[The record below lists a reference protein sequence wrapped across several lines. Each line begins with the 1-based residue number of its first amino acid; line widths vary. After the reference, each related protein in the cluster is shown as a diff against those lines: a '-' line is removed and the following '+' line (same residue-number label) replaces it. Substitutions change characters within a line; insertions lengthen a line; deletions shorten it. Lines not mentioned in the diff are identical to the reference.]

1 MKPLMKERY
10 RKQKF
15 LKNLGL
21 QPNKNTKSAD
31 DENDFNICERVC
43 FYYFDD
49 NAQVICR
56 GCYKSFKTW
65 LNYRMH
71 FNTLLC
77 HTTET
82 NYKLN
87 TYNDVYKKYKLKKAK
102 TKKKIN
108 DRLSA
113 AQLMDLETLNTR
125 KTRKRC
131 YKNTRVVVTVSK
143 SSSDSGS
150 LSSEKINVKTLKKEA
165 AENLISSD
173 ESVEESKTKS
183 KSKPVGYNTV
193 QVQDIP
199 SSTKTVIP
207 NSSHDNQA
215 TLTIK
220 TEWKT
225 NDLSQNNSDGHLS
238 SSTHSLPKYTPQ
250 NNEPLKYQYVC
261 VICDAQFLSKCS
273 LTMHQVQHIKSDRS
287 SYSVFMAALTQSAR
301 V

>member
-1 MKPLMKERY
+1 MKERY

-15 LKNLGL
+15 LKNLSL
-21 QPNKNTKSAD
+21 LPNKIQRPVNED
-31 DENDFNICERVC
+31 NDINLCERVS

-49 NAQVICR
+49 DAQVICR
-56 GCYKSFKTW
+56 GCYKRFKTW
-65 LNYRMH
+65 LNFRMH
-71 FNTLLC
+71 FNTLSC

-102 TKKKIN
+102 TKKKN
-108 DRLSA
+108 DRLNA
-113 AQLMDLETLNTR
+113 GQLMDLETLNTR

-131 YKNTRVVVTVSK
+131 YQNTRVVVTVSK
-143 SSSDSGS
+143 SSSDSSS
-150 LSSEKINVKTLKKEA
+150 LNSEKAVVKTSKKEA
-165 AENLISSD
+165 VENCISSD
-173 ESVEESKTKS
+173 ESIEESKTK
-183 KSKPVGYNTV
+183 PIGCDTV

-199 SSTKTVIP
+199 SSTKTIIP
-207 NSSHDNQA
+207 NSPPKNQT

-220 TEWKT
+220 TEW
-225 NDLSQNNSDGHLS
+225 NADDLSQVSSDDLS
-238 SSTHSLPKYTPQ
+238 SSSANCPPKYSAQ
-250 NNEPLKYQYVC
+250 KDKALKYQYVC
-261 VICDAQFLSKCS
+261 VICDAQFMSKCS

>member
-1 MKPLMKERY
+1 MKERY

-15 LKNLGL
+15 LKNVGL
-21 QPNKNTKSAD
+21 QPIKTQRPVEE
-31 DENDFNICERVC
+31 ENDFNICERVC

-49 NAQVICR
+49 DAQVICR
-56 GCYKSFKTW
+56 GCYKSFTTW
-65 LNYRMH
+65 LNFRLH
-71 FNTLLC
+71 FNTLSC

-102 TKKKIN
+102 TKKKMN

-131 YKNTRVVVTVSK
+131 YQNTRVVVTVSK

-150 LSSEKINVKTLKKEA
+150 INSEKSTVKTLKKEA
-165 AENLISSD
+165 TENYISSD
-173 ESVEESKTKS
+173 ESVEESKA
-183 KSKPVGYNTV
+183 KPNGCNTV
-193 QVQDIP
+193 KDIP
-199 SSTKTVIP
+199 SSTKTIIP
-207 NSSHDNQA
+207 KTSHDNQT

-220 TEWKT
+220 TEW
-225 NDLSQNNSDGHLS
+225 NADDLSQASSDDHS
-238 SSTHSLPKYTPQ
+238 SSSANCPPKYSPKKDKA
-250 NNEPLKYQYVC
+250 LKYQYVC
-261 VICDAQFLSKCS
+261 VICDAQFMSKCS

>member
-1 MKPLMKERY
+1 MIKPKMKERY

-15 LKNLGL
+15 LKNFGL
-21 QPNKNTKSAD
+21 QPNKTQRPVEE
-31 DENDFNICERVC
+31 ENDINICERVC

-49 NAQVICR
+49 DAQVVCR
-56 GCYKSFKTW
+56 GCYKTFKTW
-65 LNYRMH
+65 LNFRLH
-71 FNTLLC
+71 FNTLSC

-131 YKNTRVVVTVSK
+131 YQNTRAVVIASK

-150 LSSEKINVKTLKKEA
+150 INSDKSTVKILKKKEVI
-165 AENLISSD
+165 ENYISSD
-173 ESVEESKTKS
+173 ESVEESKTK
-183 KSKPVGYNTV
+183 PNGYNAV
-193 QVQDIP
+193 EVKDIP
-199 SSTKTVIP
+199 RSTKSTIP
-207 NSSHDNQA
+207 KSPHNNQT

-220 TEWKT
+220 TEWNA
-225 NDLSQNNSDGHLS
+225 NDLSQVSSDDNSSKSAHCP
-238 SSTHSLPKYTPQ
+238 PKYSPKKDQ
-250 NNEPLKYQYVC
+250 ALKYQYVC